1 MKTDRQIIL
10 AGKILDLNDKINQDT
25 KNKVDVNWEDHDN
38 LRQMAT
44 ILARQVASF
53 SSPKEREEF
62 IEKRLGSS

>member
-44 ILARQVASF
+44 ILARQVADFPSQ
-53 SSPKEREEF
+53 EARDEF
-62 IEKRLGSS
+62 VEIELN